1 MGCIA
6 VLLCFAE
13 TAFIDLRTETDAAD
27 SSGLN
32 SHRCSD
38 GGRSQQML
46 KDPTEQTD
54 TVTDTLRTAR
64 HESAGCPACKS
75 ADTVRLDETIERVSH
90 YCFPCRRGF
99 DTITASAEPPA
110 ARRQDNSRFGHPGMR
125 RSFLRE
131 S

>member
-1 MGCIA
+1 MGCTV

-13 TAFIDLRTETDAAD
+13 TLTSPYETKPGGAD

-32 SHRCSD
+32 SHRGSD
-38 GGRSQQML
+38 GGRWQQML

-54 TVTDTLRTAR
+54 IVTDTLRTAR

-110 ARRQDNSRFGHPGMR
+110 ARRQDNSRFGHSGMR
-125 RSFLRE
+125 RSVLRE